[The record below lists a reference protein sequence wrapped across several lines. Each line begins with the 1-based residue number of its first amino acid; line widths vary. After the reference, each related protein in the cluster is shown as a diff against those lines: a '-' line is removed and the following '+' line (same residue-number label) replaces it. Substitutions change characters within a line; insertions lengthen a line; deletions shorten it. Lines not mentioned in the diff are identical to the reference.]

1 MPLSTL
7 NALSSRNVAVEG
19 SVGFVKT
26 SDPSYTSLP
35 ADSRKP
41 PAPIDPSSEFLSHH
55 DTEVIV
61 SNRLSVSKWF
71 YISSAQV

>member
-1 MPLSTL
+1 M
-7 NALSSRNVAVEG
+7 LSSRNVTVEG

-55 DTEVIV
+55 GAEVFV
-61 SNRLSVSKWF
+61 SDRTSVSKWF